1 LSEQDK
7 VSMKKISVL
16 VTLRK
21 ILERTK
27 SKVELKLHGSRIVEF
42 VITQSRST
50 QTFLLKDALRKFET
64 VFDVKVILSVRQ
76 YQGSSHNTMLEL

>member
-1 LSEQDK
+1 
-7 VSMKKISVL
+7 MKKISVL

-42 VITQSRST
+42 VVTPSRST

-64 VFDVKVILSVRQ
+64 TFDVKVILSVQ
-76 YQGSSHNTMLEL
+76 SYSGSSHNALLEL